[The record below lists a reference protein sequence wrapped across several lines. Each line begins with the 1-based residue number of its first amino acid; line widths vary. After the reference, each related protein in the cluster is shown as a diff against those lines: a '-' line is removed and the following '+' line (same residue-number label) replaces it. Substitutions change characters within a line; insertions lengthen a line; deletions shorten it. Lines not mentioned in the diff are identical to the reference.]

1 MAGPRWWGEVGEVK
15 PGLDDPVRELCSG
28 EATEELTHL
37 PMRNHIWT
45 QGRGGGGRVC
55 LLIRPSPPPPP
66 SPFPPSRQSPGSS
79 QLLNE

>member
-55 LLIRPSPPPPP
+55 LLIRPSPHLHQVL
-66 SPFPPSRQSPGSS
+66 F
-79 QLLNE
+79 LLAGRVLAQVNS